1 MYFPEKETVKVKR
14 DVIFVTLEEEENW
27 KEDRQ
32 HSICPQDGLVLEQ
45 MEGGESEQTES
56 SIDDEEESEP
66 RIEEIQETE
75 GESNEEYETSNEE
88 GDIPTNTTRSVR
100 RPQKLNDYETGLS

>member
-1 MYFPEKETVKVKR
+1 
-14 DVIFVTLEEEENW
+14 
-27 KEDRQ
+27 
-32 HSICPQDGLVLEQ
+32 

-75 GESNEEYETSNEE
+75 GESNEEYA
-88 GDIPTNTTRSVR
+88 
-100 RPQKLNDYETGLS
+100 K